1 LVLMARIT
9 LFHWE
14 IRAANVLR
22 HLVFFFGE
30 RSRVEEETGSRYLKI
45 ISVFAC
51 GTMGNNISRDI

>member
-30 RSRVEEETGSRYLKI
+30 RSRVEEETGRQVSKNYLSFCMWHNGK
-45 ISVFAC
+45 
-51 GTMGNNISRDI
+51 